1 VSGAAAVLTT
11 RTGWRE
17 RLQAW
22 RDRRIADPRFR
33 RWAASFPLT
42 RPVARRRTRALFDL
56 CAGFV
61 YAQILAA
68 CVELRLFD
76 ILAERPQTLQA
87 LALRLSLSPAATQR
101 LLAGAIAL
109 RLVARRDGERFA
121 LGELGAAMVGN
132 EAIAAMIRHH
142 RMLYA
147 DLRDPVALLRGD
159 APPTALGQYWAYA
172 GAASPGALGA
182 EQVANYS
189 ALMAASQPLVA
200 GEILD
205 AYRVRRHRCLMDVG
219 GGEGVFLLQA
229 ARRARRLR
237 LILFDLPAV
246 AARATERLAGAG
258 LTGRA
263 TAVGGD
269 FRAGPLPTGADLIS
283 LVRVLHDH
291 DDTTVRSL
299 LARVH
304 AALPPG
310 GTVLVAEPMAGT
322 AGAEPMG
329 DAYFGFYLL
338 AMGSGRPRSREE
350 LSTLLAEAGF
360 TDIRPRQTHTPLLAG
375 VITARRRKS

>member
-1 VSGAAAVLTT
+1 MTEGALVLDV
-11 RTGWRE
+11 RPGLRDRWR
-17 RLQAW
+17 LW
-22 RDRRIADPRFR
+22 RDGLIADPRFR

-42 RPVARRRTRALFDL
+42 RPVARRRARALFDL

-61 YAQILAA
+61 YAQVLAA

-76 ILAERPQTLQA
+76 ILAERPQTAPA
-87 LALRLSLSPAATQR
+87 LAVRLALTPAATQR
-101 LLAGAIAL
+101 LLAAAVAL
-109 RLVARRDGERFA
+109 RLVARLADERFG

-132 EAIAAMIRHH
+132 EAIAAMVRHH

-147 DLRDPVALLRGD
+147 DLRDPVALLRGE
-159 APPTALGQYWAYA
+159 AQVTALGQYWPYA
-172 GAASPGALGA
+172 GAATPGALGP

-205 AYRVRRHRCLMDVG
+205 AYKVRRHRCLMDVG
-219 GGEGVFLLQA
+219 GGEGVFLTHA
-229 ARRARRLR
+229 ARRARRLH

-246 AARATERLAGAG
+246 AARAMDRLAGAG
-258 LTGRA
+258 LAHRA

-269 FRAGPLPTGADLIS
+269 FHAGKLPDGADLIS

-291 DDTTVRSL
+291 DDEAVRPL
-299 LARVH
+299 LRRVY

-322 AGAEPMG
+322 PGAEPMG

-338 AMGSGRPRSREE
+338 AMGRGRPRSPAE
-350 LSTLLAEAGF
+350 LTALLEQAGF
-360 TDIRPRQTHTPLLAG
+360 VEVRLRPTHTPLLAS
-375 VITARRRKS
+375 VITARKRKF